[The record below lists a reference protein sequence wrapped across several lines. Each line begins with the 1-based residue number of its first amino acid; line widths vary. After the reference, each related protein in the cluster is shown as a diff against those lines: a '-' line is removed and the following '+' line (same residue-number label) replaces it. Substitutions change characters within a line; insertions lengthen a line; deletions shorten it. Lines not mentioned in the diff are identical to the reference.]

1 MGRDSERQDREA
13 PSTGAQQPACCEDH
27 TMTTMTQSKPMTAAD
42 HMELAEHYG
51 AHNYH
56 PLPVV
61 VARAEGV
68 WVEDADG
75 RKYMDMLAAYSAVN
89 FGHRHPEL
97 VAAAQAQLERVTLT
111 SRAFQ
116 NDQLG
121 PFCKELAELCS
132 MEAVLPM
139 NTGAEGV
146 EAALKTARRW
156 GYFKKGVPE
165 NQAKIICCENNFH
178 GRTTT
183 IISFSTDPDCR
194 KGFGPFTPG
203 FQVIPYGD
211 IQALRAAIDP
221 HTVAFLVEPIQG
233 EAGIII
239 PPDGYLKQ
247 VRQLCTEQNVLF
259 IADEI
264 QSGLG
269 RTGYTFACEHAGVQ
283 PDIYILGKALGGGI
297 MPISAVVSRWDML
310 DVFTPGSH
318 GSTFGGN
325 PLACAIARKVIEIL
339 KTDKYQENARTL
351 GTYLIQQLQALKT
364 DKIKEIRARG
374 LWVGIEFKPEAGKAR
389 GYCEQLMELGL
400 LCKDTHA
407 QTMRLAP
414 PLCITKQ
421 ELDWA
426 LERLRKVLV

>member
-1 MGRDSERQDREA
+1 MSVSAMVEMDGM
-13 PSTGAQQPACCEDH
+13 TGAQHIEMVERFA
-27 TMTTMTQSKPMTAAD
+27 
-42 HMELAEHYG
+42 

-75 RKYMDMLAAYSAVN
+75 KRYMDMLAAYSAVN
-89 FGHRHPEL
+89 FGHCNAEL
-97 VAAAQAQLERVTLT
+97 IAAAKEQLDRVTLT
-111 SRAFQ
+111 SRAFH
-116 NDQLG
+116 NDELG
-121 PFCKELAELCS
+121 PMCKELAELCG

-146 EAALKTARRW
+146 ETAIKTARKW
-156 GYFKKGVPE
+156 GYTKKGVPE
-165 NQAKIICCENNFH
+165 GKARIICCANNFH

-183 IISFSTDPDCR
+183 IVSFSTDPQCR

-203 FQVIPYGD
+203 FEVIEYGNND
-211 IQALRAAIDP
+211 ALRSAIDDN
-221 HTVAFLVEPIQG
+221 TVAFLVEPIQG
-233 EAGIII
+233 EAGIIV
-239 PPDGYLKQ
+239 PPAGYLQKA
-247 VRQLCTEQNVLF
+247 RDLCAEKNVLF

-269 RTGYTFACEHAGVQ
+269 RCGTTFCCETEGVV
-283 PDIYILGKALGGGI
+283 PDVFILGKALGGGI
-297 MPISAVVSRWDML
+297 MPVSAVVSSRQIL
-310 DVFTPGSH
+310 SVFTPGDH

-325 PLACAIARKVIEIL
+325 PLACAVARKVIEIL
-339 KTDKYQENARTL
+339 RSGRYQENAREL
-351 GTYLIQQLQALKT
+351 GTYLMSRLAAIKT
-364 DKIKEIRARG
+364 DKVKEIRGRG
-374 LWVGIEFKPEAGKAR
+374 LWVGIEFRKEAGVAR
-389 GYCEQLMELGL
+389 TFCEKLMHEGM

-414 PLCITKQ
+414 PLCINKE

-426 LERLRKVLV
+426 LERLERVLA

>member
-1 MGRDSERQDREA
+1 MTTATTLS
-13 PSTGAQQPACCEDH
+13 GAQH
-27 TMTTMTQSKPMTAAD
+27 I
-42 HMELAEHYG
+42 ELVDQYA

-75 RKYMDMLAAYSAVN
+75 KRYMDMLAAYSAVN
-89 FGHRHPEL
+89 FGHRHPDL
-97 VAAAQAQLERVTLT
+97 IAAAKQQLDAVTLT

-121 PFCKELAELCS
+121 PLCKELAELCG
-132 MEAVLPM
+132 MEMVLPM

-146 EAALKTARRW
+146 ETAIKTARRW
-156 GYFKKGVPE
+156 GYQKKGVAADR
-165 NQAKIICCENNFH
+165 AKVICCKENFH

-194 KGFGPFTPG
+194 TGFGPFTPG
-203 FQVIPYGD
+203 FEVIEYGD
-211 IQALRAAIDP
+211 IDALQQAIDEN
-221 HTVAFLVEPIQG
+221 TVAFLVEPIQG

-239 PPDGYLKQ
+239 PPDGYLKH
-247 VRQLCTEQNVLF
+247 VRELCTAKNVLF

-269 RTGYTFACEHAGVQ
+269 RTGYTFACEHEGVQ
-283 PDIYILGKALGGGI
+283 PDMYVLGKALGGGI
-297 MPISAVVSRWDML
+297 VPVSAVVSRRDVL

-325 PLACAIARKVIEIL
+325 PLACAVARKVVEIL
-339 KTDKYQENARTL
+339 KTGTYQKNAREL
-351 GTYLIQQLQALKT
+351 GAYLAEQLHAIPT
-364 DKIKEIRARG
+364 DKVKQYRCRG
-374 LWVGIEFKPEAGKAR
+374 LWVGIEFKKEAGVAR
-389 GYCEQLMELGL
+389 QYCEALMNEGM

-414 PLCITKQ
+414 PLCVTKD
-421 ELDWA
+421 EIDWA

>member
-1 MGRDSERQDREA
+1 M
-13 PSTGAQQPACCEDH
+13 P
-27 TMTTMTQSKPMTAAD
+27 TTLTKPAAD
-42 HMELAEHYG
+42 PLTGTQHIELVERYA

-61 VARAEGV
+61 IGKAEGV

-75 RKYMDMLAAYSAVN
+75 RRYMDMLAAYSALN

-97 VAAAQAQLERVTLT
+97 VAAAREQLEKVTLT

-121 PFCKELAELCS
+121 PFCQELAELCG
-132 MEAVLPM
+132 MEMVLPM
-139 NTGAEGV
+139 NTGAEAV
-146 EAALKTARRW
+146 ETALKTARRW
-156 GYFKKGVPE
+156 GYTRKGVPE
-165 NQAKIICCENNFH
+165 GQAKIICCQDNFH

-183 IISFSTDPDCR
+183 IISFSTDPVCR
-194 KGFGPFTPG
+194 EKFGPFTPG
-203 FQVIPYGD
+203 FEIIEYGN
-211 IQALRAAIDP
+211 IEALRRAIDA

-239 PPDGYLKQ
+239 PPDGYLRE
-247 VRQLCTEQNVLF
+247 VRALCSGENILL

-269 RTGYTFACEHAGVQ
+269 RTGTTFVCEHESVS
-283 PDIYILGKALGGGI
+283 PDIYVLGKALGGGI
-297 MPISAVVSRWDML
+297 VPISAVVSSREIL
-310 DVFTPGSH
+310 GLFTPGSH

-325 PLACAIARKVIEIL
+325 PLACAVARKVIEIL
-339 KTDKYQENARTL
+339 RTQRYQKNALELGQYLVKQLRAIRTDKVE
-351 GTYLIQQLQALKT
+351 
-364 DKIKEIRARG
+364 EIRGRG
-374 LWVGIEFKPEAGKAR
+374 LWVGIEFKKQAGVAR
-389 GYCEQLMELGL
+389 QYCEALMHEGL

-414 PLCITKQ
+414 PLCITRD

-426 LERLRKVLV
+426 LQRLRKVLA

>member
-1 MGRDSERQDREA
+1 
-13 PSTGAQQPACCEDH
+13 
-27 TMTTMTQSKPMTAAD
+27 MTTMTPSKPMTAAD
-42 HMELAEHYG
+42 HIELAEHYG

-89 FGHRHPEL
+89 FGHRHPQL
-97 VAAAQAQLERVTLT
+97 IAAAQAQLERVTLT

-121 PFCKELAELCS
+121 PFCQALAELCG

-146 EAALKTARRW
+146 ETALKTARRW

-165 NQAKIICCENNFH
+165 NKAKIICCENNFH

-211 IQALRAAIDP
+211 IHALRAAIDP

-247 VRQLCTEQNVLF
+247 VRQLCTAQNVLF

-269 RTGYTFACEHAGVQ
+269 RTGYTFASEHEAVK

-297 MPISAVVSRWDML
+297 MPISAVVSRWDIL
-310 DVFTPGSH
+310 DAFNPGSH

-339 KTDKYQENARTL
+339 NTGQYQENARTL
-351 GTYLIQQLQALKT
+351 GAYLNDQLRAIKT

-374 LWVGIEFKPEAGKAR
+374 LWVGIEFKPQAGQAR
-389 GYCEQLMELGL
+389 QYCEQLMQLGL

-426 LERLRKVLV
+426 LERLRKVLA

>member
-1 MGRDSERQDREA
+1 MTTA
-13 PSTGAQQPACCEDH
+13 PTMTGADH
-27 TMTTMTQSKPMTAAD
+27 IQLVERYA
-42 HMELAEHYG
+42 

-61 VARAEGV
+61 IAKAEGV

-75 RKYMDMLAAYSAVN
+75 KRYMDMLAAYSAVN
-89 FGHRHPEL
+89 FGHCHPEL
-97 VAAAQAQLERVTLT
+97 VAAAKEQLESVTLT

-121 PFCKELAELCS
+121 PLCKELAELCR
-132 MEAVLPM
+132 MEMVLPM

-146 EAALKTARRW
+146 ETAIKTARRW
-156 GYFKKGVPE
+156 GYQKKHVPE
-165 NQAKIICCENNFH
+165 NKAKIICCRENFH

-183 IISFSTDPDCR
+183 IISFSTDPVCR
-194 KGFGPFTPG
+194 EGFGPFTPG
-203 FQVIPYGD
+203 FDVVPYGD
-211 IQALRAAIDP
+211 LRALEAAIDD

-247 VRQLCTEQNVLF
+247 VRELCTRRNVLF

-269 RTGYTFACEHAGVQ
+269 RTGTTFACDHEHVQ
-283 PDIYILGKALGGGI
+283 PDMYILGKALGGGI
-297 MPISAVVSRWDML
+297 VPISAVVSRRDIL
-310 DVFTPGSH
+310 GVFTPGSH

-325 PLACAIARKVIEIL
+325 PLACAIARKVVEIL
-339 KTDKYQENARTL
+339 NRGTYQENARKL
-351 GTYLIQQLQALKT
+351 GTYLADQLHKIKT

-374 LWVGIEFKPEAGKAR
+374 LWVGIEFKKEAGVAR
-389 GYCEQLMELGL
+389 QYCERLMHEGL

-414 PLCITKQ
+414 PLCITKD

-426 LERLRKVLV
+426 LERLRKVIA

>member
-1 MGRDSERQDREA
+1 MTKTSMFSESRPHA
-13 PSTGAQQPACCEDH
+13 
-27 TMTTMTQSKPMTAAD
+27 MTN
-42 HMELAEHYG
+42 AEHIGLVERYV

-61 VARAEGV
+61 VARADGV
-68 WVEDADG
+68 WVEDAEG
-75 RKYMDMLAAYSAVN
+75 KRYMDMLAAYSAIN
-89 FGHRHPEL
+89 FGHGNREL
-97 VAAAQAQLERVTLT
+97 IEAAKAQLETVTLT
-111 SRAFQ
+111 SRAFH

-121 PFCKELAELCS
+121 PLCQELAELCG
-132 MEAVLPM
+132 MEMVLPM

-146 EAALKTARRW
+146 ETAIKTARRW
-156 GYFKKGVPE
+156 GYVKKRVPDGR
-165 NQAKIICCENNFH
+165 AKIICCENNFH

-183 IISFSTDPDCR
+183 IISFSTDPVCR
-194 KGFGPFTPG
+194 EGFGPFTPG
-203 FQVIPYGD
+203 FEIIRYGD
-211 IQALRAAIDP
+211 IDALRRAIDAD
-221 HTVAFLVEPIQG
+221 TVAFLVEPIQG

-239 PPDGYLKQ
+239 PPDGYLRQ
-247 VRQLCTEQNVLF
+247 VRDLCRERNILF

-269 RTGYTFACEHAGVQ
+269 RTGYTFACDCENVK

-297 MPISAVVSRWDML
+297 IPISAVVSRREIL
-310 DVFTPGSH
+310 DVFTPGCH

-325 PLACAIARKVIEIL
+325 PLACAVARKVIAIL
-339 KTDKYQENARTL
+339 KTQKYQNNAREL
-351 GTYLIQQLQALKT
+351 GAYLLRGLRAIKT

-374 LWVGIEFKPEAGKAR
+374 LWVGIEFKQEAGVAR
-389 GYCEQLMELGL
+389 KYCEELLQAGM

-414 PLCITKQ
+414 PLCITKD

-426 LERLRKVLV
+426 LERLRKVLA